1 MRVLGAVGLARVS
14 PTRVIR
20 RACRPGGPA
29 DDAADPET
37 VMNEWRLFIVCTWF
51 GKFVPAYVP

>member
-1 MRVLGAVGLARVS
+1 MRVLGAVGLARVFAAPS

-20 RACRPGGPA
+20 RARRPGGPA

-37 VMNEWRLFIVCTWF
+37 VMNE
-51 GKFVPAYVP
+51 

>member
-1 MRVLGAVGLARVS
+1 MVLGAVGLAARVFAAPS

-20 RACRPGGPA
+20 RARRPGGPA

-37 VMNEWRLFIVCTWF
+37 VMNE
-51 GKFVPAYVP
+51 